1 MNPLIVNRSDGTR
14 MVIDLDRV
22 ILFEE
27 VNDETCKVWLE
38 STEKNLVYSLKISLD
53 NLVKSF
59 AEDE

>member
-1 MNPLIVNRSDGTR
+1 MNPLMVNRTDGKR

-38 STEKNLVYSLKISLD
+38 STEKNLVYTLQIGLGE
-53 NLVKSF
+53 LVKSF
-59 AEDE
+59 ADDE